1 MNEKLAWGPV
11 QGRMWAR
18 LTQILPQKGSPSL
31 CLRPSTGL
39 FWPLLLGQQM
49 GIVPSGS
56 SKSDREAM
64 ALSSRRETS
73 VW

>member
-1 MNEKLAWGPV
+1 MGPC
-11 QGRMWAR
+11 AR
-18 LTQILPQKGSPSL
+18 EDVGKTHPDSAPEGSPSL

-39 FWPLLLGQQM
+39 FWHLLLGQQM